1 LETESTDGLSVRD
14 LIAILRRRHRVIYG
28 TLLTCVA
35 LAFIYCLAA
44 TRRYEAIGTLQ
55 VQKGSSDAMGLQS
68 LIGADNSATDALEA
82 NIDLQT
88 QANILQSD
96 TLALSTIEALH
107 LEGTKDFKPRWSPVG
122 WILGM
127 FSPGAPKDPPGASLE
142 QSPQRRRQLLQIFRA
157 HLKVSPISG
166 TRIIQIGYLNSDPKL
181 AADVVNTLMRGLVD
195 YTFQMRFAAMTQT
208 SQWLTG
214 QLGGLRKQS
223 EDLQSKV
230 VTLQRQIGV
239 YSIGTIDAQGR
250 EQAYSSAL
258 DRLQQATVAL
268 TQAEQN
274 RILKG
279 AIAQAAENG
288 NAELLSG
295 LAGNASSQSMT
306 NTMAVIEHLREQ
318 EASQQVAIKEAEAKY
333 GSAYPTLVELRAN
346 IAGLERAIAQELG
359 RKE

>member
-1 LETESTDGLSVRD
+1 
-14 LIAILRRRHRVIYG
+14 
-28 TLLTCVA
+28 
-35 LAFIYCLAA
+35 
-44 TRRYEAIGTLQ
+44 
-55 VQKGSSDAMGLQS
+55 MGLQS
-68 LIGADNSATDALEA
+68 LIGADNIATDALEA

-96 TLALSTIEALH
+96 TLALSTIEGLH

-166 TRIIQIGYLNSDPKL
+166 TRIIQIEYLNCDPKL
-181 AADVVNTLMRGLVD
+181 AADVVNALMRGLVD

-223 EDLQSKV
+223 EELQSKV

-258 DRLQQATVAL
+258 DRLQ
-268 TQAEQN
+268 
-274 RILKG
+274 R
-279 AIAQAAENG
+279 
-288 NAELLSG
+288 
-295 LAGNASSQSMT
+295 
-306 NTMAVIEHLREQ
+306 
-318 EASQQVAIKEAEAKY
+318 
-333 GSAYPTLVELRAN
+333 PP
-346 IAGLERAIAQELG
+346 
-359 RKE
+359 